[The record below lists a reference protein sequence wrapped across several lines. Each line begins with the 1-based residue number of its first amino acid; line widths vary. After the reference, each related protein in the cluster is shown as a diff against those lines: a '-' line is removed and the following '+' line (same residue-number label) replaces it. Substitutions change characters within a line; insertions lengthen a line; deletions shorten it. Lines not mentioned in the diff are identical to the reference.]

1 MRYVFALLLSAGSL
15 TVSGVAFAQGSAR
28 ALFATGEGTAISAS
42 SVPKEAA
49 PAKRKESFS
58 GISYKILEVAE
69 NGAETS
75 VNGAETS
82 VSSRKIFRSGDK
94 IRISAKVNKSGYLRV
109 INVGPTGN
117 INKLFEARVNSAQR
131 VTIPQQGAFRFAG
144 PAGVERVFILLSN
157 VPFESD
163 NSTGFSACGTVKF
176 ARSRDLVIED
186 SMESE
191 FSVVWRVS
199 SRLSPRAR
207 VVLPLPRQL
216 VILLWSLSK
225 VPIMAWCRVRH

>member
-1 MRYVFALLLSAGSL
+1 
-15 TVSGVAFAQGSAR
+15 VSGVAFAQGSAR

-69 NGAETS
+69 
-75 VNGAETS
+75 NGAETS

-191 FSVVWRVS
+191 FSVVSKSQGCAPVAAATRDLVMESVEGSNYGVVPS
-199 SRLSPRAR
+199 S
-207 VVLPLPRQL
+207 
-216 VILLWSLSK
+216 SLTNDAALALEIK
-225 VPIMAWCRVRH
+225 LQHL